1 MGFTASVV
9 LSLILAF
16 LVWLAIQFLR
26 RRLFGRELPPG
37 ARLPPMPPSSSY
49 RGHVEI
55 QAHDF
60 FKTKALEWASLYGP
74 VYRLKFNGMNIV
86 VVNDFE
92 STRKFLNTNEIL
104 YRSKTLGT
112 HREYFAGVG
121 SLNGKLWS
129 ANKKF
134 CMTMLRDLG
143 FARTTMEDKMME
155 EFSHLAEK
163 IRNTNGEPINV
174 REYIQPCASSNIASF
189 FYARRLPP
197 DHPSRQKLQNL
208 ITELFVHFQAG
219 PLYHFFPT
227 LLRRILER
235 LSATRLGRI
244 SASMTA
250 LEKFTEKQIL
260 DYKAEQTTDVSR
272 DFIHQYIRKI
282 EETKEDSKPLFT
294 HRYLVGNVNAFI
306 IGGTVSTTNTMWWLL
321 LLCAKYPD
329 EIQARI
335 QREIDGVVGPDRRP
349 TWDDRKQM
357 PYTQA
362 CILEVERWKTSAPLG
377 APRES
382 SDDVVIDGYFI
393 EKGTT
398 VLPNLWAIHN
408 DPTLWPDPYKFNP
421 HRFLND
427 DGTMTSHIP
436 EQLVPFGIGRRSC
449 PGEVFASMEI
459 FLMVTFLLQKYH
471 VVPEHPIRTDL
482 NDPNLRL
489 PQQVPNKLRFLRRQ
503 ISKA

>member
-16 LVWLAIQFLR
+16 LVWLALQFLR

-60 FKTKALEWASLYGP
+60 FKTKALEWASMFGP

-163 IRNTNGEPINV
+163 IRKTNGEPINI

-235 LSATRLGRI
+235 LSSTRLGRI

-250 LEKFTEKQIL
+250 LEKFT
-260 DYKAEQTTDVSR
+260 
-272 DFIHQYIRKI
+272 
-282 EETKEDSKPLFT
+282 
-294 HRYLVGNVNAFI
+294 
-306 IGGTVSTTNTMWWLL
+306 
-321 LLCAKYPD
+321 
-329 EIQARI
+329 
-335 QREIDGVVGPDRRP
+335 
-349 TWDDRKQM
+349 
-357 PYTQA
+357 
-362 CILEVERWKTSAPLG
+362 
-377 APRES
+377 ES

-408 DPTLWPDPYKFNP
+408 DPNLWPDPYKFNP

-449 PGEVFASMEI
+449 PGEMFASMEI

-489 PQQVPNKLRFLRRQ
+489 PQHVPNKLRFLHRQ
-503 ISKA
+503 ISKS